1 MKFFILNM
9 EALQQYPN
17 YHPTNNKD
25 YYCLKRSQSFS
36 FIDPNFSI
44 EAFHQQNSSNS
55 HLYYDLSEALYISTQ
70 YDSDFV
76 PN

>member
-1 MKFFILNM
+1 M

-25 YYCLKRSQSFS
+25 HYWLKRSQSF
-36 FIDPNFSI
+36 PVQAFSTDT
-44 EAFHQQNSSNS
+44 FHQQNSFNS
-55 HLYYDLSEALYISTQ
+55 PLYYDLTEALYLSTLH
-70 YDSDFV
+70 DSDFV

>member
-1 MKFFILNM
+1 M
-9 EALQQYPN
+9 EALQQYTN
-17 YHPTNNKD
+17 YHPIKDEQEDKD
-25 YYCLKRSQSFS
+25 YYWLKRSQSFS

>member
-1 MKFFILNM
+1 M

-17 YHPTNNKD
+17 YQSTKNEDHYWP
-25 YYCLKRSQSFS
+25 KRSQSFS
-36 FIDPNFSI
+36 FPVQTFSI
-44 EAFHQQNSSNS
+44 ETFRKQNSFNS
-55 HLYYDLSEALYISTQ
+55 PLYYDLTEALYLSTL